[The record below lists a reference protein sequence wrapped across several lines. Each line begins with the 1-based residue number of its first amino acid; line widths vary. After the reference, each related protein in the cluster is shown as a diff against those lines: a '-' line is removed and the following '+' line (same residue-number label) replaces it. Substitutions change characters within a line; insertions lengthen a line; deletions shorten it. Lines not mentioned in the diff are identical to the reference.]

1 MNFNEALKSI
11 KGKKNL
17 NEVKELLEKSS
28 EAYYNSDEV
37 ILTDEQYDKLYS
49 LYQRITGDVI
59 VGAIPPTGTKEVN
72 VQHNYEQLVGTLYKA
87 QSLEDSINEVHK
99 IVEKNDEDTFIINL
113 SLKFDGNSI
122 TNEYDKNGNV
132 KLSLTRGKNGCG
144 ADKTICFKDRKVNGI
159 FKTDFAVKYEAII
172 LYKDYEKICNLSD
185 DEYANPRS
193 LISGLLGKNDN
204 YEFSKYFTLVPLEL
218 RLKDSS
224 YPTTTFDGVTIKDKD
239 CLDSLYDNNK
249 ETNYYSKYS
258 ETRSCNNEEE
268 INTCIEEYYDYVQ
281 SIRQDLE
288 FMIDGIVVE
297 FLNKS
302 IIDKMGYDNLG
313 EKPKHSFAL
322 KLPRLE
328 KIGIVTD
335 IDYPIGSSGRITP
348 RIWYTGEDG
357 KPIVFNGCEM
367 NKQQISSYK
376 RFKELNLGL
385 GSRIL
390 VSYNNDCLSYIS
402 KINCPEN
409 EEIKPFKFIKR
420 CPICNSDIVIR
431 VNDKGIKTIASC
443 PNEECDARVI
453 GKINNFLVKMDIKGT
468 KENTLEKIYNEGLM
482 TTIKDLFTMD
492 YNDVSNVVGEKTAL
506 NLKKAVESKTY
517 FDYEILGS
525 LMIDG
530 IGIESSKVIM
540 KNYTIDDIIDMKKK
554 SVIIENIS
562 QLEGFSKI
570 KAKSFAEGL
579 IQNIKLIKFLKS
591 RKENYKV
598 LKDVLKENNVSSVDS
613 MKIVFTGFRDP
624 ALQNK
629 LEMMGHKV
637 TSSVSGKTSI
647 LVHNGDPGATKIEAA
662 KKNGTK
668 IMMLNEFKKFMNIE

>member
-1 MNFNEALKSI
+1 
-11 KGKKNL
+11 
-17 NEVKELLEKSS
+17 
-28 EAYYNSDEV
+28 
-37 ILTDEQYDKLYS
+37 
-49 LYQRITGDVI
+49 
-59 VGAIPPTGTKEVN
+59 
-72 VQHNYEQLVGTLYKA
+72 
-87 QSLEDSINEVHK
+87 
-99 IVEKNDEDTFIINL
+99 
-113 SLKFDGNSI
+113 
-122 TNEYDKNGNV
+122 
-132 KLSLTRGKNGCG
+132 
-144 ADKTICFKDRKVNGI
+144 
-159 FKTDFAVKYEAII
+159 
-172 LYKDYEKICNLSD
+172 
-185 DEYANPRS
+185 
-193 LISGLLGKNDN
+193 
-204 YEFSKYFTLVPLEL
+204 
-218 RLKDSS
+218 
-224 YPTTTFDGVTIKDKD
+224 
-239 CLDSLYDNNK
+239 
-249 ETNYYSKYS
+249 
-258 ETRSCNNEEE
+258 
-268 INTCIEEYYDYVQ
+268 
-281 SIRQDLE
+281 
-288 FMIDGIVVE
+288 
-297 FLNKS
+297 
-302 IIDKMGYDNLG
+302 
-313 EKPKHSFAL
+313 
-322 KLPRLE
+322 
-328 KIGIVTD
+328 
-335 IDYPIGSSGRITP
+335 
-348 RIWYTGEDG
+348 
-357 KPIVFNGCEM
+357 
-367 NKQQISSYK
+367 
-376 RFKELNLGL
+376 
-385 GSRIL
+385 
-390 VSYNNDCLSYIS
+390 
-402 KINCPEN
+402 
-409 EEIKPFKFIKR
+409 
-420 CPICNSDIVIR
+420 
-431 VNDKGIKTIASC
+431 
-443 PNEECDARVI
+443 
-453 GKINNFLVKMDIKGT
+453 MDIKGT